1 MELTR
6 LLGYCGGS
14 LAIGFV
20 SGLVPAVNTEAYLL
34 ALAALAPSGALVP
47 AVLFVT
53 AGQMLAKALLYLAG
67 SGAVQSRMLAG
78 REGRLACVR
87 RRLEQMGRGA
97 SAVLFASALTG
108 IPPFYLVS
116 VAAGSL
122 RVSLARFLLVG
133 GSGRLLRFAA
143 IVALPGLLGASR

>member
-1 MELTR
+1 MEHTR

-14 LAIGFV
+14 FAMGFV

-34 ALAALAPSGALVP
+34 ALAALAPTSAIAP

-53 AGQMLAKALLYLAG
+53 AGQMLAKGLLYLVG
-67 SGAVQSRMLAG
+67 SGALKSRFLAA
-78 REGRLACVR
+78 REGRLAGVR
-87 RRLEQMGRGA
+87 RRLSQKGTGA
-97 SAVLFASALTG
+97 SAVVFTSALAG

-122 RVSLARFLLVG
+122 RVSLARFLIVG

-143 IVALPGLLGASR
+143 VVALPGLLGAAR